1 MYFDNDTQTFD
12 GKQKAVCHYNGQWC
26 ALGYDKQLEK
36 LLAGKPLPKLHQYDE
51 GVPHYY
57 SDILP
62 TTQHYSDNE
71 PETSAKWQQPEPTG
85 VTRELDLVALV
96 TLVQILVFFL
106 ILVTLVLDSSSSLLL
121 FSRLSIPV
129 LKLATMCYFCKS
141 SS

>member
-1 MYFDNDTQTFD
+1 MIGLRALRT
-12 GKQKAVCHYNGQWC
+12 CHVSHW
-26 ALGYDKQLEK
+26 KR
-36 LLAGKPLPKLHQYDE
+36 PSHSSP
-51 GVPHYY
+51 
-57 SDILP
+57 
-62 TTQHYSDNE
+62 
-71 PETSAKWQQPEPTG
+71 SAKWQQPEPTG
-85 VTRELDLVALV
+85 VTRVLDLVALV